1 MLKGVTPN
9 VVILWGY
16 QYNLGGDLVRV
27 PKEFYNDRYMAPLP
41 VRIEDQRGN
50 LLGMLQFLPWQ
61 DGAAILLEESEL
73 PLDCLLVFLG
83 AEALK
88 RGGIMRLKNSQISYV
103 LPIRQADFERM
114 LARIQRQSNMVV
126 RPVQPNWTIQKVAD
140 EGSSS
145 PLMARLMIGML
156 DLRDTVL
163 DHTNRDAFDKPY
175 DFVLKSLFSA
185 RDAHAS
191 ADEGVAG
198 ARAQSRGW

>member
-1 MLKGVTPN
+1 
-9 VVILWGY
+9 
-16 QYNLGGDLVRV
+16 
-27 PKEFYNDRYMAPLP
+27 
-41 VRIEDQRGN
+41 
-50 LLGMLQFLPWQ
+50 
-61 DGAAILLEESEL
+61 
-73 PLDCLLVFLG
+73 
-83 AEALK
+83 
-88 RGGIMRLKNSQISYV
+88 
-103 LPIRQADFERM
+103 
-114 LARIQRQSNMVV
+114 MVV

-175 DFVLKSLFSA
+175 GLRPEVAFQRKGC
-185 RDAHAS
+185 HAS